1 MEFLSALICVQI
13 VTLRVIIGCPLI
25 LSLVELSTT
34 GPIMCSLFTSSQGAA
49 IMEGSWYARIR

>member
-1 MEFLSALICVQI
+1 MEFLSAFICVQI
-13 VTLRVIIGCPLI
+13 VILRVTIVYPLI

-34 GPIMCSLFTSSQGAA
+34 GPIMGSLFTSSQGTD